1 MPRMSENERNDIK
14 SSILEI
20 MSASMTRLH
29 ISKAEL
35 AEKCGITK
43 STMYARWQNPGTFQ
57 VDELLSI
64 ANVCN
69 IPIWVLCSGKRVY
82 DCES

>member
-29 ISKAEL
+29 INKAEL

-43 STMYARWQNPGTFQ
+43 STMYARWQILDGNEERQ
-57 VDELLSI
+57 AVRQLRE
-64 ANVCN
+64 V
-69 IPIWVLCSGKRVY
+69 R
-82 DCES
+82 